1 MIAITV
7 SISQNAILLI
17 QQHIIHCPGVDCHA
31 HRDFPQ
37 LFTFSHSG
45 NDLTEQSVHIP
56 QKLSVLMIH
65 AVLETVDLF

>member
-1 MIAITV
+1 MITITV
-7 SISQNAILLI
+7 SLSQDAILLI

-31 HRDFPQ
+31 HRDLS
-37 LFTFSHSG
+37 LFLAFLHAVQ
-45 NDLTEQSVHIP
+45 DLTKQPVHIP